1 MIVSETDS
9 QSTSDVDDPYWVPDP
24 GEDVESDMVI
34 SDSEDEQLD
43 FSYSQRGNEI
53 PLPTQIQEIDS
64 QFDPQ
69 LDDAASEI
77 FPLLSPET
85 ATMSV
90 HATTSDNHKQKW
102 DKRHACKYCG
112 KLYMKIARHLEA
124 CHSTET
130 DVEKAIQQPKNSE
143 ARRAAWSVVRNE
155 GDYSHN
161 YNVFKVKKG
170 IILPKYS
177 CIGQVVNMGKIQ
189 PSTCHANSAKPSTMR
204 KS

>member
-1 MIVSETDS
+1 MK
-9 QSTSDVDDPYWVPDP
+9 YHY
-24 GEDVESDMVI
+24 
-34 SDSEDEQLD
+34 LHR
-43 FSYSQRGNEI
+43 YK
-53 PLPTQIQEIDS
+53 EIDS

-69 LDDAASEI
+69 LDDTASEI

-102 DKRHACKYCG
+102 DKRHACKFCG

-130 DVEKAIQQPKNSE
+130 DVEKA
-143 ARRAAWSVVRNE
+143 WSVVSNE

-161 YNVFKVKKG
+161 YNVCKVKKG
-170 IILPKYS
+170 IILPNYRPS
-177 CIGQVVNMGKIQ
+177 CKHGKDPTEYLPCEFCKALYNAKELNAHQ
-189 PSTCHANSAKPSTMR
+189 NRCAARTGMKSTKRNHAVRQGKLLLPSWTCVE
-204 KS
+204 